1 MNREEFLTRLEGMLQ
16 NISPAEREE
25 VLQYYRDYFEDA
37 GSENEQSVIQALGDP
52 ADIAENIKKDLQ
64 GDDGS
69 RATASDH
76 AVMEYGSPEACER
89 DKYYGSPTAGE
100 RGNYYDNPAAG
111 ADAGYREPAP
121 AEKKRMPGWAIVLL
135 TLLIV
140 FASPVLIGLL
150 GVLFGLLV
158 TWFALIFSF
167 GVATVALF
175 AVLFVLI
182 IVGAM
187 CVTLD
192 PVVGLALAGG
202 GLICGGIGLL
212 FLMLTVAMAGILTP
226 GIFSGLGWLFWRR
239 KKGKTV

>member
-16 NISPAEREE
+16 SISPTEKEE

-37 GSENEQSVIQALGDP
+37 GPENEQSVIEALGDP

-89 DKYYGSPTAGE
+89 DKYNGSPKAGE
-100 RGNYYDNPAAG
+100 RGNYYDSRTSH
-111 ADAGYREPAP
+111 ADTGYREPIP
-121 AEKKRMPGWAIVLL
+121 AEKRMPGWAIVLL

-167 GVATVALF
+167 GVTAAALF

-192 PVVGLALAGG
+192 PLVGLALAGG

-226 GIFSGLGWLFWRR
+226 GIFSGLGWLFGRR

>member
-16 NISPAEREE
+16 SISPTEKEE

-37 GSENEQSVIQALGDP
+37 GPENEQSVIEALGNP

-89 DKYYGSPTAGE
+89 DNYNGSPKAGE
-100 RGNYYDNPAAG
+100 RGNYYDSRTSH
-111 ADAGYREPAP
+111 ADTGYREPIP
-121 AEKKRMPGWAIVLL
+121 AEKRMPGWAIVLL

-167 GVATVALF
+167 GVTAVALF

-192 PVVGLALAGG
+192 PLVGLALAGG

-226 GIFSGLGWLFWRR
+226 GIFSGLGWLFGRR

>member
-1 MNREEFLTRLEGMLQ
+1 MNREEFLMRLEGMLQ
-16 NISPAEREE
+16 SISPTEKEE

-37 GSENEQSVIQALGDP
+37 GPENEQSVIEALGDP

-89 DKYYGSPTAGE
+89 DNYNGSPKAGE
-100 RGNYYDNPAAG
+100 RGNYYDSRTSH
-111 ADAGYREPAP
+111 ADTGYREPIP
-121 AEKKRMPGWAIVLL
+121 AEKRMPGWAIVLL

-167 GVATVALF
+167 GVTAVALF

-192 PVVGLALAGG
+192 PLVGLALAGG

-226 GIFSGLGWLFWRR
+226 GIFSGLGWLFGRR

>member
-16 NISPAEREE
+16 SISPTEKEE

-37 GSENEQSVIQALGDP
+37 GPENEQSVIEALGDP

-89 DKYYGSPTAGE
+89 DNYNGSPKAGE
-100 RGNYYDNPAAG
+100 RGNYYESRTSH
-111 ADAGYREPAP
+111 ADTGYREPIP
-121 AEKKRMPGWAIVLL
+121 AEKRMPGWAIVLL

-167 GVATVALF
+167 GVTAVALF

-192 PVVGLALAGG
+192 PLVGLALAGG

-226 GIFSGLGWLFWRR
+226 GIFSGLGWLFGRR

>member
-16 NISPAEREE
+16 SISPTEKEE

-37 GSENEQSVIQALGDP
+37 GPENEQSVIEALGDP

-89 DKYYGSPTAGE
+89 DNYNGSPKAGE
-100 RGNYYDNPAAG
+100 RGNYYDSRTSH
-111 ADAGYREPAP
+111 ADTGYREPVP
-121 AEKKRMPGWAIVLL
+121 AEKRMPGWAIVLL

-167 GVATVALF
+167 GVTAAALF

-192 PVVGLALAGG
+192 PLVGLALAGG

-226 GIFSGLGWLFWRR
+226 GIFSGLGWLFGRR

>member
-16 NISPAEREE
+16 SISPTEKEE

-37 GSENEQSVIQALGDP
+37 GPENEQSVIEALGDP

-76 AVMEYGSPEACER
+76 AVMEYGSPEARER
-89 DKYYGSPTAGE
+89 DNYNGSPKAGE
-100 RGNYYDNPAAG
+100 RGNYYDSRTSH
-111 ADAGYREPAP
+111 ADTGYREPVP
-121 AEKKRMPGWAIVLL
+121 AEKRMPGWAIVLL

-167 GVATVALF
+167 GVTAVALF

-192 PVVGLALAGG
+192 PLVGLALAGG

-226 GIFSGLGWLFWRR
+226 GIFSGLGWLFGRR

>member
-1 MNREEFLTRLEGMLQ
+1 MHREEFLMRLEGMLQ
-16 NISPAEREE
+16 SISPTEKEE

-37 GSENEQSVIQALGDP
+37 GPENEQSVIEALGNP

-89 DKYYGSPTAGE
+89 DNYNGSPKAGE
-100 RGNYYDNPAAG
+100 RGNYYDSRTSH
-111 ADAGYREPAP
+111 ADTGYREPVP
-121 AEKKRMPGWAIVLL
+121 AEKRMPGWAIVLL

-167 GVATVALF
+167 GVTAVALF

-192 PVVGLALAGG
+192 PLVGLALAGG

-226 GIFSGLGWLFWRR
+226 GIFSGLGWLFGRR

>member
-16 NISPAEREE
+16 SISPTEKEE

-37 GSENEQSVIQALGDP
+37 GPENEQSVIEALGNP

-89 DKYYGSPTAGE
+89 DNYNGSPKAGE
-100 RGNYYDNPAAG
+100 RGNYYDSRTSH
-111 ADAGYREPAP
+111 ADTGYREPVP
-121 AEKKRMPGWAIVLL
+121 AEKRMPGWAIVLL

-167 GVATVALF
+167 GVTAVALF

-192 PVVGLALAGG
+192 PLVGLALAGG
-202 GLICGGIGLL
+202 GLICGGIGLM

-226 GIFSGLGWLFWRR
+226 GIFSGLGWLFGRR

>member
-16 NISPAEREE
+16 SISPTEKEE

-37 GSENEQSVIQALGDP
+37 GPENEQSVIEALGDP

-89 DKYYGSPTAGE
+89 DNYNGSPKAGE
-100 RGNYYDNPAAG
+100 RGNYYESRTSH
-111 ADAGYREPAP
+111 ADTGYREPVP
-121 AEKKRMPGWAIVLL
+121 AEKRMPGWAIVLL

-167 GVATVALF
+167 GVTAVALF

-192 PVVGLALAGG
+192 PLVGLALAGG

-226 GIFSGLGWLFWRR
+226 GIFSGLGWLFGRR

>member
-16 NISPAEREE
+16 SISPTEKEE

-37 GSENEQSVIQALGDP
+37 GPENEQSVIESLGNP

-89 DKYYGSPTAGE
+89 DNYNGSPKASE
-100 RGNYYDNPAAG
+100 RGNYYDSRTSH
-111 ADAGYREPAP
+111 ADTGYREPVP
-121 AEKKRMPGWAIVLL
+121 AEKRMPGWAIVLL

-167 GVATVALF
+167 GVTAVALF

-192 PVVGLALAGG
+192 PLVGLALAGG

-226 GIFSGLGWLFWRR
+226 GIFSGLGWLFGRR

>member
-1 MNREEFLTRLEGMLQ
+1 
-16 NISPAEREE
+16 
-25 VLQYYRDYFEDA
+25 
-37 GSENEQSVIQALGDP
+37 
-52 ADIAENIKKDLQ
+52 
-64 GDDGS
+64 
-69 RATASDH
+69 
-76 AVMEYGSPEACER
+76 MEYGSPEACER
-89 DKYYGSPTAGE
+89 DNYNGSPKDGE
-100 RGNYYDNPAAG
+100 RGNYYDSRTSH
-111 ADAGYREPAP
+111 ADTGYREPAP
-121 AEKKRMPGWAIVLL
+121 AEKRMPGWAIVLL

-167 GVATVALF
+167 GVTAVALF

-192 PVVGLALAGG
+192 PLVGLALAGG

-226 GIFSGLGWLFWRR
+226 GIFSGLGWLFGRR

>member
-16 NISPAEREE
+16 SISPTEKEE

-37 GSENEQSVIQALGDP
+37 GPENEQSVIEALGNP

-76 AVMEYGSPEACER
+76 AVMEYGSPK
-89 DKYYGSPTAGE
+89 DGE
-100 RGNYYDNPAAG
+100 RGNYYDSRTSH
-111 ADAGYREPAP
+111 ADTGYREPVP
-121 AEKKRMPGWAIVLL
+121 AEKRMPGWAIVLL

-167 GVATVALF
+167 GVTAVALF

-192 PVVGLALAGG
+192 PLVGLALAGG

-226 GIFSGLGWLFWRR
+226 GIFSGLGWLFGRR

>member
-16 NISPAEREE
+16 SISPTEKEE

-37 GSENEQSVIQALGDP
+37 GPENEQSVIEALGDP

-89 DKYYGSPTAGE
+89 DNYNGSPKAGE
-100 RGNYYDNPAAG
+100 RGNYYDSRTSH
-111 ADAGYREPAP
+111 ADTGYREPIP
-121 AEKKRMPGWAIVLL
+121 AEKRMPGWAIVLL

-167 GVATVALF
+167 GVTAVALF

-192 PVVGLALAGG
+192 PLVGLALAGG

-226 GIFSGLGWLFWRR
+226 GIFSGLGWLFGRR

>member
-16 NISPAEREE
+16 SISPTEKEE

-37 GSENEQSVIQALGDP
+37 GPENEQSVIEALGDP

-89 DKYYGSPTAGE
+89 DNYNGSPKAGE
-100 RGNYYDNPAAG
+100 RGNYYDSRTSH
-111 ADAGYREPAP
+111 ADTGYREPVP
-121 AEKKRMPGWAIVLL
+121 AEKRMPGWAIVLL

-167 GVATVALF
+167 GVTAVALF

-192 PVVGLALAGG
+192 PLVGLALAGG

-226 GIFSGLGWLFWRR
+226 GIFSGLGWLFGRR

>member
-16 NISPAEREE
+16 SISPTEKEE

-37 GSENEQSVIQALGDP
+37 GPENEQSVIEALGNP

-89 DKYYGSPTAGE
+89 DNYNGSPKAGE
-100 RGNYYDNPAAG
+100 RGNYYDSRTSH
-111 ADAGYREPAP
+111 ADTGYREPVP
-121 AEKKRMPGWAIVLL
+121 AEKRMPGWAIVLL

-167 GVATVALF
+167 GVTAAALF

-192 PVVGLALAGG
+192 PLVGLALAGG

-226 GIFSGLGWLFWRR
+226 GIFSGLGWLFGRR

>member
-1 MNREEFLTRLEGMLQ
+1 MNREEFLMRLEGMLQ
-16 NISPAEREE
+16 SISPTEKEE

-37 GSENEQSVIQALGDP
+37 GPENEQSVIEALGNP

-89 DKYYGSPTAGE
+89 DNYNGSPKAGE
-100 RGNYYDNPAAG
+100 RGNYYDSRTSH
-111 ADAGYREPAP
+111 ADTGYREPVP
-121 AEKKRMPGWAIVLL
+121 AEKRMPGWAIVLL

-167 GVATVALF
+167 GVTAVALF

-187 CVTLD
+187 CATLD
-192 PVVGLALAGG
+192 PLVGLALAGG

-226 GIFSGLGWLFWRR
+226 GIFSGLGWLFGRR

>member
-1 MNREEFLTRLEGMLQ
+1 MNREEFLMRLEGMLQ
-16 NISPAEREE
+16 SISPTEKEE

-37 GSENEQSVIQALGDP
+37 GPENEQSVIEALGNP

-89 DKYYGSPTAGE
+89 DNYNGSPKAGE
-100 RGNYYDNPAAG
+100 RGNYYDSRTSH
-111 ADAGYREPAP
+111 ADTGYREPVP
-121 AEKKRMPGWAIVLL
+121 AEKRMPGWAIVLL

-167 GVATVALF
+167 GVTAVALF

-192 PVVGLALAGG
+192 PLVGLALAGG

-226 GIFSGLGWLFWRR
+226 GIFSGLGWLFGRR

>member
-16 NISPAEREE
+16 SISPTEKEE

-37 GSENEQSVIQALGDP
+37 GPENEQSVIEALGDP

-89 DKYYGSPTAGE
+89 DNYNGSPKAGE
-100 RGNYYDNPAAG
+100 RGNYYDSRTSH
-111 ADAGYREPAP
+111 ADTGYREPVP
-121 AEKKRMPGWAIVLL
+121 AEKRMPGWAIVLL

-167 GVATVALF
+167 GVTAVALF

-192 PVVGLALAGG
+192 PLVGLALAGG
-202 GLICGGIGLL
+202 GLICGGIGLM

-226 GIFSGLGWLFWRR
+226 GIFSGLGWLFGRR

>member
-16 NISPAEREE
+16 SISPTEKEE

-37 GSENEQSVIQALGDP
+37 GPENEQSVIEALGNP

-76 AVMEYGSPEACER
+76 AIMEYGSPEAGER
-89 DKYYGSPTAGE
+89 DNYNGSPKASE
-100 RGNYYDNPAAG
+100 RGNYYDSRTSH
-111 ADAGYREPAP
+111 ADTGYREPVP
-121 AEKKRMPGWAIVLL
+121 AEKRMPGWAIVLL

-167 GVATVALF
+167 GVTAVALF

-192 PVVGLALAGG
+192 LLVGLALAGV

-226 GIFSGLGWLFWRR
+226 GIFSGLGWLFGRR

>member
-16 NISPAEREE
+16 SISPTEKEE

-37 GSENEQSVIQALGDP
+37 GPENEQSVIEALGNP

-69 RATASDH
+69 RATASDY

-89 DKYYGSPTAGE
+89 DNYNGSPKAGE
-100 RGNYYDNPAAG
+100 RGNYYDSRTSH
-111 ADAGYREPAP
+111 ADTGYREPVP
-121 AEKKRMPGWAIVLL
+121 AEKRMPGWAIVLL

-167 GVATVALF
+167 GVTAVALF

-192 PVVGLALAGG
+192 PLVGLALAGG

-226 GIFSGLGWLFWRR
+226 GIFSGLGWLFGRR

>member
-16 NISPAEREE
+16 SISPTEKEE

-37 GSENEQSVIQALGDP
+37 GPENEQSVIEALGNP

-89 DKYYGSPTAGE
+89 DNYNGSPKAGE
-100 RGNYYDNPAAG
+100 RGNYYDSRTSH
-111 ADAGYREPAP
+111 ADTGYREPVP
-121 AEKKRMPGWAIVLL
+121 AEKRLPGWAIVLL

-167 GVATVALF
+167 GVTGVALF

-192 PVVGLALAGG
+192 PLVGLALAGG

-226 GIFSGLGWLFWRR
+226 GIFSGLGWLFGRR

>member
-1 MNREEFLTRLEGMLQ
+1 MNREEFLMRLEGMLQ
-16 NISPAEREE
+16 SISPTEKEE

-37 GSENEQSVIQALGDP
+37 GPENEQSVIEALGDP

-89 DKYYGSPTAGE
+89 DNYNGSPKAGE
-100 RGNYYDNPAAG
+100 RGNYYDSRTSH
-111 ADAGYREPAP
+111 ADTGYREPVP
-121 AEKKRMPGWAIVLL
+121 AEKRMPGWAIVLL

-167 GVATVALF
+167 GVTAVALF

-192 PVVGLALAGG
+192 PLVGLALAGG

-226 GIFSGLGWLFWRR
+226 GIFSGLGWLFGRR

>member
-1 MNREEFLTRLEGMLQ
+1 MNREEFLMRLEGMLQ
-16 NISPAEREE
+16 SISPTEKEE

-37 GSENEQSVIQALGDP
+37 GPENEQSVIEALGDP

-89 DKYYGSPTAGE
+89 DNYNGSPKAGE
-100 RGNYYDNPAAG
+100 RGNYYESRTSH
-111 ADAGYREPAP
+111 ADTGYREPIP
-121 AEKKRMPGWAIVLL
+121 AEKRMPGWAIVLL

-167 GVATVALF
+167 GVTAVALF

-192 PVVGLALAGG
+192 PLVGLALAGG

-226 GIFSGLGWLFWRR
+226 GIFSGLGWLFGRR

>member
-16 NISPAEREE
+16 SISPTEKEE

-37 GSENEQSVIQALGDP
+37 GPENEQSVIEALGNP

-89 DKYYGSPTAGE
+89 DNYNGSPKAGE
-100 RGNYYDNPAAG
+100 RGNYYDSRTSH
-111 ADAGYREPAP
+111 ADTGYREPVP
-121 AEKKRMPGWAIVLL
+121 AEKRMPGWAIVLL

-167 GVATVALF
+167 GVTAVALF

-192 PVVGLALAGG
+192 PLVGLALAGG

-226 GIFSGLGWLFWRR
+226 GIFSGLGWLFGRR

>member
-1 MNREEFLTRLEGMLQ
+1 MNREEFLMRLEGMLQ
-16 NISPAEREE
+16 SISPTEKEE

-37 GSENEQSVIQALGDP
+37 GPENEQSVIEALGNP

-89 DKYYGSPTAGE
+89 DNYNGSPKAGE
-100 RGNYYDNPAAG
+100 RGNYYDSRTSH
-111 ADAGYREPAP
+111 ADTGYREPIP
-121 AEKKRMPGWAIVLL
+121 AEKRMPGWAIVLL

-167 GVATVALF
+167 GVTAVALF

-192 PVVGLALAGG
+192 PLVGLALAGG

-226 GIFSGLGWLFWRR
+226 GIFSGLGWLFGRR